1 MGEKSSAPELGSNLR
16 MGPSIGSVIR
26 TTITTKGWSS
36 PRLNQESTARP
47 TIAMERT
54 NVSVD
59 TKLTKNSKVIRS
71 CPARFERGRD
81 DS

>member
-1 MGEKSSAPELGSNLR
+1 
-16 MGPSIGSVIR
+16 
-26 TTITTKGWSS
+26 
-36 PRLNQESTARP
+36 
-47 TIAMERT
+47 MERT